1 MYKPVKLSQM
11 DLGPVVTLAANS
23 GSRTF
28 GGNTVIAWDP
38 STTEAAVKVTVS
50 FNGTVIAVK
59 NLSPTDN
66 QMTYHG
72 VLGPEWT
79 KGQLLATFSGDGKS
93 GQLNGTL
100 EWYTFGTNGNYSGFI
115 GAW

>member
-1 MYKPVKLSQM
+1 
-11 DLGPVVTLAANS
+11 
-23 GSRTF
+23 
-28 GGNTVIAWDP
+28 
-38 STTEAAVKVTVS
+38 
-50 FNGTVIAVK
+50 
-59 NLSPTDN
+59 
-66 QMTYHG
+66 MTYHG

-100 EWYTFGTNGNYSGFI
+100 EWYTFGTNGNYGGFI